1 MNMVLET
8 YTPFILMGI
17 GGALFLIVAALVW
30 LVMLERRLRKL
41 FRGRRGIDL
50 ETLMQEI
57 QKDLDTLL
65 QKGIQVDTTLE
76 NMERRLQ
83 QSARHIG
90 LVRFNSYGDTGGD
103 QSFAL
108 GVLDERRSGFVISSL
123 HGRDSTRLY
132 AKSIVRGESSYQLS
146 HEERQAIQKAL
157 SSDA

>member
-30 LVMLERRLRKL
+30 LIMLEMRLRKL

-57 QKDLDTLL
+57 QKDLDAIL
-65 QKGIQVDTTLE
+65 QKGIQVDAVLE
-76 NMERRLQ
+76 NMESRLR

-132 AKSIVRGESSYQLS
+132 AKPIVRGESSYQLS
-146 HEERQAIQKAL
+146 HEEKQAIQKAL